1 VIVEEKG
8 GLIIVEESETAIQT
22 VLEVFH
28 DLMKISYLSQQFGGP
43 HFMTEEQIAF
53 IDSWEVENYRRSV
66 ARRSGT

>member
-1 VIVEEKG
+1 MVEEKG
-8 GLIIVEESETAIQT
+8 GLIIAEENGQTIQT

-28 DLMKISYLSQQFGGP
+28 DMMKISYLSDQFGGP

-66 ARRSGT
+66 ARRSST